1 MGEKPAEIEHEIEYR
16 RERLGRN
23 IRHLQDR
30 VGEMTDWR
38 KQYQRR
44 PLTFLG
50 AAFGAGLAV
59 SLLVGNGHSHAGYSS
74 GRGQAN
80 SIIKH
85 RVSQAWQDMKGA
97 LIGVA
102 AARLTEIVSEA
113 IPGFR
118 EQYRRSERKHSATYA
133 V

>member
-1 MGEKPAEIEHEIEYR
+1 MGEKPVEIEHEIEYR

-23 IRHLQDR
+23 IRNLQER

-38 KQYQRR
+38 KQYKRR
-44 PLTFLG
+44 PLAFLG

-59 SLLVGNGHSHAGYSS
+59 SLVVGNGHSHAGFSA
-74 GRGQAN
+74 GGGQAN
-80 SIIKH
+80 SVIKQ
-85 RVSQAWQDMKGA
+85 RTSQAWQDMKSA
-97 LIGVA
+97 LIGAA

-118 EQYRRSERKHSATYA
+118 DQYRRSERRHSATY
-133 V
+133 VL